1 MSELVSQF
9 PALPKFHLS
18 CRGLKLNI
26 LQEKTT
32 KSVFGQLK
40 AAIRGNDDE
49 ESSGGKRWIVVKRS
63 TPFSAE
69 KQEKPMNTFAFTEI
83 YQSESFEGLQSV
95 NGIYPNLVATIP
107 ACAAGEDINLFVS
120 VWIESSAVN
129 SGKQS
134 TLASCFVSVR
144 QVYKGAMEGGL
155 ITPDDLSKIHHYT
168 HIMHMKSEYCKDPFM
183 ALNVITL
190 ATDITLQSSSCVRPY
205 APARTPPPLHTPDI
219 TPGEKAIEKP
229 DKALVAASMPNPL
242 QQQYVLCS
250 IVLPSSLGLSLSLS
264 LSYPCFA
271 ACLHSLTPYDTGLT
285 IIPIH
290 QSTQY
295 SLSLLIVTLQVCVF
309 QPEGE
314 YGNPDYLR
322 GRACVRAENR
332 HFSAYYVPRQRVQV
346 IELVIT

>member
-49 ESSGGKRWIVVKRS
+49 ESSGGRRWMVVKKS
-63 TPFSAE
+63 APFSAE

-107 ACAAGEDINLFVS
+107 ACSEGEDINLFVS

-129 SGKQS
+129 SGKQ
-134 TLASCFVSVR
+134 TQLATSFVSVR
-144 QVYKGAMEGGL
+144 QVYKGAMDGGL
-155 ITPDDLSKIHHYT
+155 ITPDNLSKIHHYT
-168 HIMHMKSEYCKDPFM
+168 HLMQMKSEYCRDPFL
-183 ALNVITL
+183 ALNIITL
-190 ATDITLQSSSCVRPY
+190 TDDITFQPDSCVHPY
-205 APARTPPPLHTPDI
+205 APARTPPPLPAPDV
-219 TPGEKAIEKP
+219 TLGEKAIEKP

-242 QQQYVLCS
+242 RQQYVLCS
-250 IVLPSSLGLSLSLS
+250 SCCYSFLPFRL
-264 LSYPCFA
+264 
-271 ACLHSLTPYDTGLT
+271 
-285 IIPIH
+285 
-290 QSTQY
+290 
-295 SLSLLIVTLQVCVF
+295 
-309 QPEGE
+309 
-314 YGNPDYLR
+314 
-322 GRACVRAENR
+322 
-332 HFSAYYVPRQRVQV
+332 
-346 IELVIT
+346 